1 MSQYTI
7 ECPGPRPTSLYA
19 SNDIYVEVDAED
31 EIAIAKLEA
40 LIRYG
45 VVVRP
50 STKEEADHVWALEVE
65 LDFDEDDVARH
76 WPEEEG
82 EIILQIKD
90 W

>member
-1 MSQYTI
+1 MTQYTI
-7 ECPGPRPTSLYA
+7 EHPGPRPKSLYD
-19 SNDIYVEVDAED
+19 SHDIYVTVDEED
-31 EIAIAKLEA
+31 EVAVAQLEA

-50 STKEEADHVWALEVE
+50 STKEEEDHVWGLEVE
-65 LDFDEDDVARH
+65 LDYDDLDVARH

-82 EIILQIKD
+82 EIILEIKD